1 MSELEA
7 NEAIEAINKALENEL
22 EGVDVD
28 AITDFKLRRLDRDY
42 QATLAANFV
51 PEMLTND
58 PDPGW
63 EADFSDQYYEKCPSD
78 EEEVTEEIPK
88 TYTRDIQITPENAE
102 KIKNIMSKINI
113 RPPFWARNIP
123 DNVFAEQL
131 KAKIAK

>member
-1 MSELEA
+1 MSDHEA

-28 AITDFKLRRLDRDY
+28 AITDFKLKRLDRDY
-42 QATLAANFV
+42 QTTIAANII
-51 PEMLTND
+51 PEDQPNS

-88 TYTRDIQITPENAE
+88 TYTRDFQITPENAE
-102 KIKNIMSKINI
+102 KIKNIMAKINI
-113 RPPFWARNIP
+113 RTPYWAKNIP
-123 DNVFAEQL
+123 DTIFAEQL
-131 KAKIAK
+131 KAKIIK

>member
-1 MSELEA
+1 MSDHEA

-42 QATLAANFV
+42 QTTLAANFV
-51 PEMLTND
+51 PEVPTNA
-58 PDPGW
+58 PDPEW